1 MKDKENLPA
10 VNIPDVL
17 EKINEKLASLKKIT
31 DSVYKTSG
39 SLGNGFGDIKTEMRI
54 DNLIKLYS
62 TICAKEKAYD
72 EAAKDLGVSPYP
84 EFSVNGFTVAD
95 CKSDIKLRIDI
106 LSHQEQ
112 LDKLNKAKDLVS
124 KFLSEEDQKRM
135 ALEQL
140 KDILG

>member
-1 MKDKENLPA
+1 MSNKENLPIQ
-10 VNIPDVL
+10 NIPDVL
-17 EKINEKLASLKKIT
+17 SKIDSKLAELKKVT

-39 SLGNGFGDIKTEMRI
+39 SLGNGFGDIKTEMKI
-54 DNLIKLYS
+54 QNLISLFS
-62 TICAKEKAYD
+62 TICAKEKAY
-72 EAAKDLGVSPYP
+72 EAASKDLGLSTYP

-95 CKSDIKLRIDI
+95 CKEDIKLRINI

-112 LDKLNKAKDLVS
+112 LDKLNKAKELVS
-124 KFLSEEDQKRM
+124 KFLSEEDQKRI

>member
-1 MKDKENLPA
+1 MSNKENLPA

-39 SLGNGFGDIKTEMRI
+39 ELGNGFGNIKNELKI
-54 DNLIKLYS
+54 QNLISLFS
-62 TICAKEKAYD
+62 AITSKEAAY
-72 EAAKDLGVSPYP
+72 EKAAKDLNVNPYP